1 MEAVEAGFEESL
13 FQALNDINLKNV
25 SVSVEQKEVI
35 RNIVVLKKDTIFV
48 PPLATVIDFSVNA
61 LCF

>member
-1 MEAVEAGFEESL
+1 MAAVEAGFEAS
-13 FQALNDINLKNV
+13 NGINLENA
-25 SVSVEQKEVI
+25 SVSVEEKEVI